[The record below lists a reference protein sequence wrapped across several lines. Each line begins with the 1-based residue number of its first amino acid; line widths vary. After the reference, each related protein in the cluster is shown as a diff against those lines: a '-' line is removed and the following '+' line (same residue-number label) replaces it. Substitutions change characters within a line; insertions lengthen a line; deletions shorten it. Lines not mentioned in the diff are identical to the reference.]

1 MGGICMGI
9 DKEEIKKALDSFE
22 DDDFVSSK
30 EILKKEIRKAK
41 NEYLKTKLNLTKD
54 IEKLSDTE
62 DDNDE
67 PDTDDEEKE
76 EEGSGDNDKE
86 E

>member
-1 MGGICMGI
+1 MGI